1 MIDILID
8 TRAASSYISKSLTF
22 MLELED
28 LTKPVKYINFNGEEF
43 SVTKFCTVLIRLS
56 NQEIQLPLMVEDE
69 GKNDTISIMLGMT
82 FLEKCNPWRITSQNL
97 VITIDNKEIIIPK

>member
-1 MIDILID
+1 
-8 TRAASSYISKSLTF
+8 

-28 LTKPVKYINFNGEEF
+28 LTKPVKYINFNGGEF
-43 SVTKFCTVLIRLS
+43 RVTKFYTVLIRLS

-69 GKNDTISIMLGMT
+69 GKNDTISIILGMT